1 MNKIDKI
8 LKEIVSD
15 EKEINIFSNKN
26 TVDEVYEYFLS
37 KDSTITKEEF
47 DEYVSNKLESYKD
60 VYGENIPDEFL
71 GTSGGVKMN
80 FGSKVIS
87 TALASLS
94 MLSGLNSSVSAEG
107 LSNTSNIESQ
117 NPIVQESS
125 ETSDSKESLF
135 KRGWKKVHE
144 FYLKHPKFSIALP
157 IVLLSGII
165 GTGIFINRAN
175 SKADG
180 KDASKNK
187 NNKSDNK
194 GNVAEIKSEIDKN
207 KFEQS
212 QVSNK
217 DNLVDSKAEAI
228 KEAEAKAKEAEAI
241 KEAEAK
247 AKEEGAKKE
256 AEAKAKE
263 EGAKKEAE
271 AKAKEAEAIKEAE
284 AKAKEE
290 GAKKEAE
297 RKAKKKEAKREAKR
311 KAEEEEARR
320 KAEEKKARK
329 KAERKAKKEEE
340 RRAEEEEA
348 RRKAEEAE
356 RRAEEEEARR
366 KAEEAERRAEEEEA
380 RRKAEEAERKVKEE
394 EARRKAEE
402 EAKANKSKGWFF
414 GWGGKKEPPV
424 VKDSEKKEPPVVKDS
439 EKESE
444 PSKSVWQRVKSFWGG
459 NKTDTEKPD
468 VNAEQSAD
476 EK

>member
-26 TVDEVYEYFLS
+26 AVDEVYEYFLS

-125 ETSDSKESLF
+125 GTSDSKGSLF

-241 KEAEAK
+241 KEA
-247 AKEEGAKKE
+247 
-256 AEAKAKE
+256 
-263 EGAKKEAE
+263 
-271 AKAKEAEAIKEAE
+271 
-284 AKAKEE
+284 
-290 GAKKEAE
+290 
-297 RKAKKKEAKREAKR
+297 KR
-311 KAEEEEARR
+311 KAEEEEERR

-329 KAERKAKKEEE
+329 KAERKAKKEE
-340 RRAEEEEA
+340 RRAEEED
-348 RRKAEEAE
+348 K
-356 RRAEEEEARR
+356 
-366 KAEEAERRAEEEEA
+366 
-380 RRKAEEAERKVKEE
+380 
-394 EARRKAEE
+394 
-402 EAKANKSKGWFF
+402 
-414 GWGGKKEPPV
+414 
-424 VKDSEKKEPPVVKDS
+424 
-439 EKESE
+439 
-444 PSKSVWQRVKSFWGG
+444 PSKSLWEVIRKEGIIAEEDKSVWEVIRWDK
-459 NKTDTEKPD
+459 EKERPIIMWD
-468 VNAEQSAD
+468 LLNE
-476 EK
+476 

>member
-71 GTSGGVKMN
+71 GTSGGAKMN

-228 KEAEAKAKEAEAI
+228 
-241 KEAEAK
+241 
-247 AKEEGAKKE
+247 
-256 AEAKAKE
+256 
-263 EGAKKEAE
+263 KEAE